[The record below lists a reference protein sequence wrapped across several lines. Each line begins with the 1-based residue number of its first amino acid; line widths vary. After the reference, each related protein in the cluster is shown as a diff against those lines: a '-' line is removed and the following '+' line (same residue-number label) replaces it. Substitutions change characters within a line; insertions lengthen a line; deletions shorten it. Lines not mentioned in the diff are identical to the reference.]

1 MPKSSKA
8 TSVAH
13 PALDHKSAV
22 YGSTPITKLHRFRPA
37 VAPGSIP
44 QVMPLLNTRLEE
56 QERKFKMIKELQRE
70 VQPGEKPKRTT
81 RASAKKQEQ
90 EQEQATVAMQQSM
103 QVNLCV
109 KHGNYEIWFK
119 LRPTTPLDR
128 LVTSYCNRRH
138 IEQVQLLHNNEPI
151 PSHLTPADV
160 GLEDGDV
167 LTALHIE

>member
-1 MPKSSKA
+1 MPSSKA
-8 TSVAH
+8 PRVTH

-56 QERKFKMIKELQRE
+56 QERNYKMIKELQRE
-70 VQPGEKPKRTT
+70 VQAGEKPKRTT
-81 RASAKKQEQ
+81 RATAKKQEQ
-90 EQEQATVAMQQSM
+90 AQEQATVAMQQM
-103 QVNLCV
+103 TQVNLCV
-109 KHGNYEIWFK
+109 EHEHHQIWFK
-119 LRPTTPLDR
+119 LRLTTPLVR
-128 LVTSYCNRRH
+128 LVTAYCNRMDV
-138 IEQVQLLHNNEPI
+138 EQVQLMHNNEPV
-151 PSHLTPADV
+151 PSHFTPADA